1 MITLFAIVSL
11 AAAPAA
17 PGQTLLSPLSPAGC
31 GSDYSKAKNT
41 GHVGFTPL
49 GALPDAHLEIAVNR
63 RTADGCPAPLIVRYN
78 VSK

>member
-17 PGQTLLSPLSPAGC
+17 SGHLFSPPQAAGC
-31 GSDYSKAKNT
+31 GGDYAKVKT
-41 GHVGFTPL
+41 ARPVGFTPL
-49 GALPDAHLEIAVNR
+49 GALPDAHLEIALNR
-63 RTADGCPAPLIVRYN
+63 MVGGCPAPIIIRYN